1 MEEKFIAG
9 VYNYCDRWCERCDF
23 TTRCR
28 NFESTGKLASEQ
40 LDINNKAFWDT
51 IAANFKQ
58 AIELLHKAAAEQGI
72 DLNKPMKKE
81 EEAAYEKQQTFLK
94 NTVKN
99 NRLSKLNMHYQKIV
113 MPFVEKS
120 EGIVDKT
127 RELISHLHM
136 GITTEEEV
144 VHTVANIGD
153 CFEIIQW
160 YLFFI
165 DAKLQRAL
173 RGKLEDDAWEE
184 ENDFQKDSDGSAK
197 VALIAIDRSMGAW
210 KGLYSAMP
218 ACEDTALA
226 ALSLLSQLKQKALEE
241 FPKAMEF
248 KRAGF
253 DELCI

>member
-1 MEEKFIAG
+1 MF
-9 VYNYCDRWCERCDF
+9 V
-23 TTRCR
+23 
-28 NFESTGKLASEQ
+28 ASR
-40 LDINNKAFWDT
+40 
-51 IAANFKQ
+51 KQ
-58 AIELLHKAAAEQGI
+58 
-72 DLNKPMKKE
+72 
-81 EEAAYEKQQTFLK
+81 
-94 NTVKN
+94 
-99 NRLSKLNMHYQKIV
+99 YQKTV

-127 RELISHLHM
+127 RELVSHLHM

-173 RGKLEDDAWEE
+173 RGKLEDDGWEE
-184 ENDFQKDSDGSAK
+184 ENGFQKDSDGSAK

-253 DELCI
+253 DD